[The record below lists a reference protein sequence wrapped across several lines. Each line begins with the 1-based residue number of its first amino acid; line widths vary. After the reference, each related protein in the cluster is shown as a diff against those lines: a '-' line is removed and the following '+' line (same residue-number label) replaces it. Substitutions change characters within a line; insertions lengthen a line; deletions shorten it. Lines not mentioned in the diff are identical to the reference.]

1 MPDGSSALAVPLQ
14 IASHRLRLE
23 GDILRIDVVGNID
36 AVTIP
41 QILAV
46 YQSCIDRFGYLLLV
60 MDVQQS
66 TGIDLA
72 ARRSAVEWGKSY
84 AAVQSVAVVGAPL
97 PLRIFLGLMNRATH
111 LLSKEHAPQ
120 MSFHQTDAEAQ
131 TWLDAQRPLMHKA
144 AGRA

>member
-1 MPDGSSALAVPLQ
+1 MPEASAALAVPPQ
-14 IASHRLRLE
+14 IASHRLRLQ

-60 MDVQQS
+60 MDVHQS
-66 TGIDLA
+66 TGMDVA
-72 ARRSAVEWGKSY
+72 ARRTAVEWGKSY

-111 LLSKEHAPQ
+111 LLSQGHAPHLTFCD
-120 MSFHQTDAEAQ
+120 SEAAARA
-131 TWLDAQRPLMHKA
+131 WLETQRPLMQKA
-144 AGRA
+144 TGRA